1 MKTPQKFTPAE
12 KAQVALSALKGD
24 QTVAQISS
32 MYSVHKTQI
41 FNWKKQLVEN
51 ITEIFKDNK
60 KKEKQTKI
68 AHQEELDNLYKI
80 IGQREIE
87 LDWLKKKLSIFDP

>member
-12 KAQVALSALKGD
+12 KSQVALAAFKGD
-24 QTVAQISS
+24 KTIAQISS
-32 MYSVHKTQI
+32 MYRVHKTQI
-41 FNWKKQLVEN
+41 SNWRKQLLDN
-51 ITEIFKDNK
+51 IVEIFKDNK
-60 KKEKQTKI
+60 KKEKQTKF
-68 AHQEELDNLYKI
+68 AHQQELDNLYKV